1 MLEQPEDEDWSNR
14 FIFEK
19 NHFEYVTF
27 IGPKNQTKNRYQE
40 LIKLYLDG
48 KLSRTKIS
56 KSKNK
61 LEEVSELDKTE
72 NMVDISRKVDESSHL
87 LIGDSFD
94 QK

>member
-1 MLEQPEDEDWSNR
+1 
-14 FIFEK
+14 
-19 NHFEYVTF
+19 
-27 IGPKNQTKNRYQE
+27 
-40 LIKLYLDG
+40 LDG

>member
-19 NHFEYVTF
+19 NHIEFVTY

-40 LIKLYLDG
+40 LIKLYLEE
-48 KLSRTKIS
+48 KFSRTKMF

-61 LEEVSELDKTE
+61 LEDISEQADKT
-72 NMVDISRKVDESSHL
+72 
-87 LIGDSFD
+87 
-94 QK
+94 